1 MITVKSLESFIYD
14 YDVLGTCTENFSE
27 ASLRDLIVQSDVLAI
42 GSADKVCSGK
52 MFNRAVCVHKLVHEG
67 LHRFN

>member
-14 YDVLGTCTENFSE
+14 YDVLGTCRENFSE

-42 GSADKVCSGK
+42 GSADKV
-52 MFNRAVCVHKLVHEG
+52 
-67 LHRFN
+67 